1 MADSILHRQ
10 KKHSENM
17 NPTWGTFGG
26 PGDPTLTFGPCAA
39 QSPHLPT
46 TTQNLFPR
54 RPKGQ
59 TSGTNAKLIT

>member
-1 MADSILHRQ
+1 MADSVLHRQ

-46 TTQNLFPR
+46 TTQNLFP
-54 RPKGQ
+54 PVDPE
-59 TSGTNAKLIT
+59 AKPQEQMQN